1 MNVNQSRVRLGE
13 NPELRAVDTLLRR
26 PVALSPSPRLLQRL
40 ERGLEAAPAWLGSGS
55 QRPGLY
61 WVVLGLLALPTL
73 ALYVALYAAVLGFW
87 QSPLPAGLKIAQ
99 WIPSLVTAFL
109 QGIQTDFGAALL
121 ETAQAMPAQ
130 IAFGTQSVLG
140 ALAFA
145 ACVLIALCL
154 AVLGSFRLR
163 QR

>member
-1 MNVNQSRVRLGE
+1 MSVNRSRARLGK
-13 NPELRAVDTLLRR
+13 NPELRAVDALLRR

-40 ERGLEAAPAWLGSGS
+40 ERGLEAAPVWLGSGP
-55 QRPGLY
+55 QRQGLY

-73 ALYVALYAAVLGFW
+73 VLYVALYAAISDFW
-87 QSPLPAGLKIAQ
+87 QSPLPAGLKIVQ
-99 WIPSLVTAFL
+99 WLPSLGTVFL

-121 ETAQAMPAQ
+121 ETAQTMPAQ
-130 IAFGTQSVLG
+130 VAFGTESVLG

-154 AVLGSFRLR
+154 TVLGSFRLR